1 VLEIFGNVHQPA
13 SLTFSQVK
21 DNIMTQHLI
30 NAFTTESASHLR
42 NIRYEQLKNQNW
54 NRAKSQLLADNEEIE
69 LTDAHW
75 AVLKY
80 LRKNYI
86 EEGLPRHARYLSD
99 SLQKGFSN
107 QGGNK
112 YLRNL
117 FPGGPITQ
125 GSRFANLPT
134 PSTAVDTSFGST
146 Y

>member
-1 VLEIFGNVHQPA
+1 MQ
-13 SLTFSQVK
+13 
-21 DNIMTQHLI
+21 QHLI
-30 NAFTTESASHLR
+30 NAFTIESSSHLR
-42 NIRYEQLKNQNW
+42 NIRRAELRKQHW
-54 NRAKSQLLADNEEIE
+54 NRAKSQLLADNEDII

-86 EEGLPRHARYLSD
+86 TSGLPRHARYLSE
-99 SLQKGFSN
+99 SLNKGFYTE
-107 QGGNK
+107 GGIK

-125 GSRFANLPT
+125 GSRFANVPT
-134 PSTAVDTSFGST
+134 PSDAVDISHGSC

>member
-1 VLEIFGNVHQPA
+1 
-13 SLTFSQVK
+13 
-21 DNIMTQHLI
+21 MTQHLI

-42 NIRYEQLKNQNW
+42 NIRCAELKKQHW
-54 NRAKSQLLADNEEIE
+54 NRAKSQLLADNEDII

-75 AVLKY
+75 AVLKF

-86 EEGLPRHARYLSD
+86 AEGLPTHARYLSA
-99 SLQKGFSN
+99 SLHKGFSAE
-107 QGGNK
+107 GGNK
-112 YLRNL
+112 YLRVL

-134 PSTAVDTSFGST
+134 PSDAVDTSFGSC

>member
-1 VLEIFGNVHQPA
+1 M
-13 SLTFSQVK
+13 K
-21 DNIMTQHLI
+21 QHLI
-30 NAFTTESASHLR
+30 NAFTTESASHLC
-42 NIRYEQLKNQNW
+42 NIRRAELKKQHW
-54 NRAKSQLLADNEEIE
+54 NRAKSQLLADSEDIL

-80 LRKNYI
+80 LRKNYVTA
-86 EEGLPRHARYLSD
+86 GLPRHARYLSE
-99 SLQKGFSN
+99 SLHKGFSDK
-107 QGGNK
+107 GGNK

-134 PSTAVDTSFGST
+134 PSDAVDVSHGSS